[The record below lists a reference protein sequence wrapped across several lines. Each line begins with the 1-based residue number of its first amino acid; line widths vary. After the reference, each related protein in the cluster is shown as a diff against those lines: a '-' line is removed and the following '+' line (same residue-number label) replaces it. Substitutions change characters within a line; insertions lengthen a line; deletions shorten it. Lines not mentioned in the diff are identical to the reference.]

1 MKVINNTII
10 VILLILSLLSVNYL
24 FIIGLLPL
32 LFIALLIRKYNKNL
46 ELIYLLF
53 LFIAYVL
60 GYGYDYYDRIYYF
73 DVVAH
78 SFFGVFASIFALPLL
93 KKTKRYDSKNKIF
106 NIIFIIIF
114 TLSMAVLWEITEFT
128 IDKIFITTNMQKGL
142 NNTMKDIISAFLFS
156 ILYSLI
162 YFEKTNLIE
171 KLFITKN

>member
-1 MKVINNTII
+1 MKFINNIII
-10 VILLILSLLSVNYL
+10 VILLILSLLSGNYL

-32 LFIALLIRKYNKNL
+32 LFFVLLIRKYNKNL
-46 ELIYLLF
+46 ELVYLLF

-60 GYGYDYYDRIYYF
+60 GFGYDYYDRIYYF
-73 DVVAH
+73 DAVAH
-78 SFFGVFASIFALPLL
+78 SFFGIFASIYALPLL
-93 KKTKRYDSKNKIF
+93 KFFRRYDTKNKIF

-114 TLSMAVLWEITEFT
+114 TLSMAALWEIVEFT
-128 IDKIFITTNMQKGL
+128 IDKIFITTNMQRGL

-162 YFEKTNLIE
+162 YFEKDSLIE